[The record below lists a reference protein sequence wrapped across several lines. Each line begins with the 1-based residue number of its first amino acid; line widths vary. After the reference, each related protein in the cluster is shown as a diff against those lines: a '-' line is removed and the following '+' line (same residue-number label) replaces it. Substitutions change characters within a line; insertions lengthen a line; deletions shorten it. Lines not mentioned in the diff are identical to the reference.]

1 METNSPARCLSDYGV
16 MLGEEAIPFV
26 IAYDLVANLEESVL
40 TEEEAAAVGLALLRS
55 LAGSRRSGDCQGAA
69 SFWGFEARAEVIRQ
83 RI

>member
-26 IAYDLVANLEESVL
+26 IAYDLVANADESVL
-40 TEEEAAAVGLALLRS
+40 TEEEAGAVGLALFRS
-55 LAGSRRSGDCQGAA
+55 LVGSRRSGDSQGAA
-69 SFWGFEARAEVIRQ
+69 SVWGSEARAEAIRQ